1 MPTIHLSRSERA
13 SLQKLSE
20 GPCQLGEIP
29 ADHEEKFINYDLMRK
44 QVLLLTITPLG
55 QVELLRQRFRIR
67 TQPWT
72 DGGLDRGSS
81 LRLNPGI
88 NGSSHENL

>member
-29 ADHEEKFINYDLMRK
+29 ADHEEKFINYDLIRK

-67 TQPWT
+67 SHPWT
-72 DGGLDRGSS
+72 DSARDGSSS
-81 LRLNPGI
+81 LRRNPGI
-88 NGSSHENL
+88 NGPSHENV